1 MIMKPLFFCTVFLAI
16 LVSTGFRNR
25 PADGIE
31 GTWVR
36 KTDGLKIRV
45 SQQDENMLT
54 SFIIEEGKEEF
65 PCEVEHL
72 PIYKNIVKLRGTI
85 WNCDFLVVT
94 MGSCS
99 TDYEEGF
106 IRLLANGE
114 MEITCPGFEK
124 KYYTRLNPRL
134 DD

>member
-1 MIMKPLFFCTVFLAI
+1 MKPTMVCLIFFSLSI
-16 LVSTGFRNR
+16 STGFRDNSGA
-25 PADGIE
+25 PGIE

-36 KTDGLKIRV
+36 KADGLKIRV
-45 SQQDENMLT
+45 SQQNEDMLT
-54 SFIIEEGKEEF
+54 SFIIEEGKEDF

-72 PIYKNIVKLRGTI
+72 AIYKNIAKFRSNI
-85 WNCDFLVVT
+85 WKCDFLVVT
-94 MGSCS
+94 MGACT

-106 IRLLANGE
+106 IRLLSTGE

-124 KYYTRLNPRL
+124 KFYTRLNPRL